1 MKRTT
6 ILYVVLAL
14 GWLTACSES
23 EPLSAPTYTVGAEDN
38 PIRLQAGIGS
48 LPSPASTRAL
58 ANHTALKENTAITL
72 RVDGKWKKSD
82 ASETSIIQYTTAT
95 AGTPSGEYNA
105 LSFNPTLYWDD
116 YGTADP
122 NNTENRNS
130 GLNIYGVAVDGE
142 SSAPASASSI
152 WDAFPWEVKTDGT
165 DVLKK
170 DLLVGQLNL
179 NFNSRTTGNC
189 IDLKH
194 VLSKITINLTAGA
207 GFVNGQ
213 FDKSPTVTLTGKDG
227 SGSGT
232 DYALT
237 SGTVNLLDGTVSS
250 TASPTPSVPM
260 QVNVAA
266 DKKTATA
273 TALLFPNSMFAQN
286 DGDIVAKVEADGNIY
301 YIKAKELRAAIGNHD
316 NHKVDETTVYR
327 TLSGFHYVI
336 SVKVNKTKI
345 DVTASIQDWEKIESA
360 VVEPVV
366 NVHAA
371 TGDNSNTMKGSMFDL
386 YYSIKTGENF
396 SFNST
401 DKRTVNKEGSNVWN
415 IAGNPIYWPTHTTHY
430 FFRGITALTAAN
442 TSASVTLEGMASGNP
457 YVTVTSGSFDQYNSP
472 SNLLMGKPE
481 TGDANCGSTD
491 HIPVNMEDEGIC
503 ARTTPIGLTF
513 KYMMAQVEVVLST
526 EETSSKKVHLDAN
539 TKVEITNCY
548 KEGKIY
554 LGSMEAEGTGSRDLF
569 ELNAGSDD
577 KQRLSVILPQD
588 LTYTEDS
595 ETKNLQFKVTVYK
608 EGAVNFNNDDIDDI
622 YYADI
627 APIKKQGS
635 DDKVAPHGKWE
646 SGVHYVYHLK
656 VLKSGVEV
664 VAKLDD
670 WVTASSGDEEVW
682 L

>member
-82 ASETSIIQYTTAT
+82 ASETSITQYTTAT

-179 NFNSRTTGNC
+179 KFNSRTTGNC

-213 FDKSPTVTLTGKDG
+213 FVNSPTVTLTGKDG

-286 DGDIVAKVEADGNIY
+286 DGDIVAKVVADGNIY
-301 YIKAKELRAAIGNHD
+301 YINATALRAAIGNHG
-316 NHKVDETTVYR
+316 NHK
-327 TLSGFHYVI
+327 
-336 SVKVNKTKI
+336 
-345 DVTASIQDWEKIESA
+345 
-360 VVEPVV
+360 
-366 NVHAA
+366 
-371 TGDNSNTMKGSMFDL
+371 
-386 YYSIKTGENF
+386 
-396 SFNST
+396 
-401 DKRTVNKEGSNVWN
+401 
-415 IAGNPIYWPTHTTHY
+415 
-430 FFRGITALTAAN
+430 
-442 TSASVTLEGMASGNP
+442 
-457 YVTVTSGSFDQYNSP
+457 
-472 SNLLMGKPE
+472 
-481 TGDANCGSTD
+481 
-491 HIPVNMEDEGIC
+491 
-503 ARTTPIGLTF
+503 
-513 KYMMAQVEVVLST
+513 
-526 EETSSKKVHLDAN
+526 
-539 TKVEITNCY
+539 
-548 KEGKIY
+548 
-554 LGSMEAEGTGSRDLF
+554 
-569 ELNAGSDD
+569 
-577 KQRLSVILPQD
+577 
-588 LTYTEDS
+588 
-595 ETKNLQFKVTVYK
+595 
-608 EGAVNFNNDDIDDI
+608 
-622 YYADI
+622 
-627 APIKKQGS
+627 
-635 DDKVAPHGKWE
+635 
-646 SGVHYVYHLK
+646 
-656 VLKSGVEV
+656 
-664 VAKLDD
+664 
-670 WVTASSGDEEVW
+670 
-682 L
+682 

>member
-72 RVDGKWKKSD
+72 RVDGKWQGHEPQDISKYTV
-82 ASETSIIQYTTAT
+82 ASAVKDDNTDNINDLTFSQA
-95 AGTPSGEYNA
+95 
-105 LSFNPTLYWDD
+105 LYWDD

-142 SSAPASASSI
+142 SSAPNPETTQ
-152 WDAFPWEVKTDGT
+152 WEAFPWEVKTDGT

-170 DLLVGQLNL
+170 DLLVGRLNL
-179 NFNSRTTGNC
+179 KFNSRTTGNC

-273 TALLFPNSMFAQN
+273 TALLFPNSRFAQN
-286 DGDIVAKVEADGNIY
+286 DGDIVAKVVADGNIY
-301 YIKAKELRAAIGNHD
+301 YINATALRAAIGNHG
-316 NHKVDETTVYR
+316 NHKEGETTVYH

-336 SVKVNKTKI
+336 NVKVNKTDIK
-345 DVTASIQDWEKIESA
+345 VNASIQDWEKIESA
-360 VVEPVV
+360 EVQPVV
-366 NVHAA
+366 NVDA
-371 TGDNSNTMKGSMFDL
+371 
-386 YYSIKTGENF
+386 
-396 SFNST
+396 
-401 DKRTVNKEGSNVWN
+401 V
-415 IAGNPIYWPTHTTHY
+415 AGN
-430 FFRGITALTAAN
+430 
-442 TSASVTLEGMASGNP
+442 SGNMM
-457 YVTVTSGSFDQYNSP
+457 SG
-472 SNLLMGKPE
+472 
-481 TGDANCGSTD
+481 
-491 HIPVNMEDEGIC
+491 
-503 ARTTPIGLTF
+503 
-513 KYMMAQVEVVLST
+513 
-526 EETSSKKVHLDAN
+526 
-539 TKVEITNCY
+539 
-548 KEGKIY
+548 
-554 LGSMEAEGTGSRDLF
+554 
-569 ELNAGSDD
+569 
-577 KQRLSVILPQD
+577 
-588 LTYTEDS
+588 
-595 ETKNLQFKVTVYK
+595 
-608 EGAVNFNNDDIDDI
+608 
-622 YYADI
+622 
-627 APIKKQGS
+627 
-635 DDKVAPHGKWE
+635 
-646 SGVHYVYHLK
+646 
-656 VLKSGVEV
+656 
-664 VAKLDD
+664 
-670 WVTASSGDEEVW
+670 
-682 L
+682 